1 LKSDSLLKIEPFLIN
16 ATEPTLKVSQ
26 ENFLHKRKM
35 ISFPNPSLS
44 SINIT
49 NPLKN
54 NENEKIEVYDTNGR
68 KVLEKAIIENGK
80 NVNLSRV

>member
-1 LKSDSLLKIEPFLIN
+1 
-16 ATEPTLKVSQ
+16 
-26 ENFLHKRKM
+26 M
-35 ISFPNPSLS
+35 ISFPNPSSS

-68 KVLEKAIIENGK
+68 KVLEKAIIGNGK